1 MSRIGKLPINI
12 PKGVKVEVSESNFIT
27 VKGKLGE
34 LSRQIQKSIKVDSDD
49 GVLNVTRA
57 TDSKEDR
64 AFHGLNRAL
73 INNMVVGVSVGFEKK
88 LEVIGVG
95 YRATVK
101 GNLLE
106 LNVGFSHPIV
116 IVFPNEITVE
126 VQQEKR
132 KNAFITIKG
141 IDKQLVGQV
150 AAKVRSLRKP
160 EPFKGKGIKYIDEY
174 IRRKAGKAAAE

>member
-12 PKGVKVEVSESNFIT
+12 PEGVKVEVSKSNFIT
-27 VKGKLGE
+27 VTGKMGE
-34 LSRQIQKSIKVDSDD
+34 LSRQIQTSIKVDLDD

-73 INNMVVGVSVGFEKK
+73 INNMVVGVSTGFEKK

-95 YRATVK
+95 YRAEIK
-101 GNLLE
+101 GKNLE
-106 LNVGFSHPIV
+106 LNIGYSHPII
-116 IVFPNEITVE
+116 IVLPDEVVVD

-132 KNAFITIKG
+132 KNAFVTVKG

-150 AAKVRSLRKP
+150 AAKIRSLRKP
-160 EPFKGKGIKYIDEY
+160 EPFKGKGIRYIDEY
-174 IRRKAGKAAAE
+174 VRRKAGKAAAE